1 MKKKSTKKLFQNTI
15 EELVVMYNQGKL
27 KNVIKKAKQLI
38 TQYPQSIFL
47 WNILGLTNAGI
58 KKLNEAE
65 KCFQTTIK
73 LKPDFVEAHYNLG
86 NAQKKLGK
94 HSAALASYAQAIK
107 LKPDFV
113 EAHNNLGNTQKELGK
128 HSDAVASYAQAIK
141 LKPNFALAY
150 NNLGKTQKELGKH
163 SAAVASYAQAIKLK
177 PDFVEAHNNLGN
189 TQKELGKHSDAVAS
203 YAQAIEKKPDYAQ
216 SYINYVNLVKIKYD
230 DPILLQLEKI
240 ICKKNISEEDKVY
253 SSFAMGKAQ
262 LDLNE
267 FDKGF
272 KFLNTGNSLR
282 KKKMKYTI
290 QKSKNIFSK
299 IMHRFKELQFKE
311 EKLNTFSNAQPIF
324 ILGMP
329 RSGTTL
335 VEQILSSHS
344 AICGAGELEFLKNA
358 INSIDWQNTKIQK
371 KDIKKIRE
379 EYIFQLN
386 KISKLPYITD
396 KMPLNFQWIGFIVY
410 AFPEAKIIHLKRDA
424 MAVCWSNYKLNF
436 ESEGMAFSFDQI
448 DIAKYYKLYEDLMKY
463 WHEKFPKKIY
473 DFNYEALTKNQEEQT
488 RKLFEYLEIDW
499 EKAVLN
505 FHKNDRA
512 VQTASNTQIR
522 QKIYQGSSQEW
533 KNYKP
538 WLQPMINHLN
548 KN

>member
-94 HSAALASYAQAIK
+94 HSDALASYAQAIK

-128 HSDAVASYAQAIK
+128 HSDALASYA
-141 LKPNFALAY
+141 L
-150 NNLGKTQKELGKH
+150 
-163 SAAVASYAQAIKLK
+163 
-177 PDFVEAHNNLGN
+177 
-189 TQKELGKHSDAVAS
+189 
-203 YAQAIEKKPDYAQ
+203 AIEKKPDYAQ

-282 KKKMKYTI
+282 KKKMRYTI

-299 IMHRFKELQFKE
+299 ICL
-311 EKLNTFSNAQPIF
+311 
-324 ILGMP
+324 
-329 RSGTTL
+329 
-335 VEQILSSHS
+335 
-344 AICGAGELEFLKNA
+344 
-358 INSIDWQNTKIQK
+358 
-371 KDIKKIRE
+371 
-379 EYIFQLN
+379 
-386 KISKLPYITD
+386 
-396 KMPLNFQWIGFIVY
+396 
-410 AFPEAKIIHLKRDA
+410 
-424 MAVCWSNYKLNF
+424 
-436 ESEGMAFSFDQI
+436 
-448 DIAKYYKLYEDLMKY
+448 
-463 WHEKFPKKIY
+463 
-473 DFNYEALTKNQEEQT
+473 
-488 RKLFEYLEIDW
+488 
-499 EKAVLN
+499 
-505 FHKNDRA
+505 
-512 VQTASNTQIR
+512 
-522 QKIYQGSSQEW
+522 
-533 KNYKP
+533 
-538 WLQPMINHLN
+538 
-548 KN
+548 

>member
-27 KNVIKKAKQLI
+27 RNVIKKAKQLI

-128 HSDAVASYAQAIK
+128 HSDALASY
-141 LKPNFALAY
+141 
-150 NNLGKTQKELGKH
+150 
-163 SAAVASYAQAIKLK
+163 VR
-177 PDFVEAHNNLGN
+177 
-189 TQKELGKHSDAVAS
+189 
-203 YAQAIEKKPDYAQ
+203 AIEKKPDYAQ

-240 ICKKNISEEDKVY
+240 ISNKNISEEDKVY

-311 EKLNTFSNAQPIF
+311 EKLNTFSNTQPIF

-448 DIAKYYKLYEDLMKY
+448 DIAKYYKLYENLMKY

>member
-107 LKPDFV
+107 L
-113 EAHNNLGNTQKELGK
+113 
-128 HSDAVASYAQAIK
+128 
-141 LKPNFALAY
+141 
-150 NNLGKTQKELGKH
+150 
-163 SAAVASYAQAIKLK
+163 
-177 PDFVEAHNNLGN
+177 
-189 TQKELGKHSDAVAS
+189 
-203 YAQAIEKKPDYAQ
+203 KPDYAQ

-371 KDIKKIRE
+371 RDIKKIRE

>member
-1 MKKKSTKKLFQNTI
+1 
-15 EELVVMYNQGKL
+15 
-27 KNVIKKAKQLI
+27 
-38 TQYPQSIFL
+38 
-47 WNILGLTNAGI
+47 
-58 KKLNEAE
+58 
-65 KCFQTTIK
+65 
-73 LKPDFVEAHYNLG
+73 
-86 NAQKKLGK
+86 
-94 HSAALASYAQAIK
+94 
-107 LKPDFV
+107 
-113 EAHNNLGNTQKELGK
+113 
-128 HSDAVASYAQAIK
+128 
-141 LKPNFALAY
+141 
-150 NNLGKTQKELGKH
+150 
-163 SAAVASYAQAIKLK
+163 
-177 PDFVEAHNNLGN
+177 
-189 TQKELGKHSDAVAS
+189 
-203 YAQAIEKKPDYAQ
+203 
-216 SYINYVNLVKIKYD
+216 
-230 DPILLQLEKI
+230 
-240 ICKKNISEEDKVY
+240 
-253 SSFAMGKAQ
+253 
-262 LDLNE
+262 
-267 FDKGF
+267 
-272 KFLNTGNSLR
+272 
-282 KKKMKYTI
+282 MKYTI

-311 EKLNTFSNAQPIF
+311 EKLNTFSNTQPIF

-358 INSIDWQNTKIQK
+358 INSTDWQNTKIQK

-386 KISKLPYITD
+386 KISKLPYTTD

-448 DIAKYYKLYEDLMKY
+448 DIAKYYKLYEDLMEY
-463 WHEKFPKKIY
+463 WRKKFPKKIY
-473 DFNYEALTKNQEEQT
+473 DLNYETLTENQEEQT
-488 RKLFEYLEIDW
+488 RKLFDYLEIDW
-499 EKAVLN
+499 EEAVLN

-522 QKIYQGSSQEW
+522 KKIYQGSSQEW
-533 KNYKP
+533 KNYKQ

>member
-94 HSAALASYAQAIK
+94 HSDALASYAQAIK

-128 HSDAVASYAQAIK
+128 HSDAVDSY
-141 LKPNFALAY
+141 
-150 NNLGKTQKELGKH
+150 
-163 SAAVASYAQAIKLK
+163 VR
-177 PDFVEAHNNLGN
+177 
-189 TQKELGKHSDAVAS
+189 
-203 YAQAIEKKPDYAQ
+203 AIEKKPDYAQ

-240 ICKKNISEEDKVY
+240 ICKKKISEEDKVY

>member
-1 MKKKSTKKLFQNTI
+1 MKKKSTKKLFQNTL

-38 TQYPQSIFL
+38 SQYPQSIFL

-73 LKPDFVEAHYNLG
+73 LKPDFVEAH
-86 NAQKKLGK
+86 
-94 HSAALASYAQAIK
+94 
-107 LKPDFV
+107 
-113 EAHNNLGNTQKELGK
+113 NNLGNTQKELGK
-128 HSDAVASYAQAIK
+128 YSDAVASYV
-141 LKPNFALAY
+141 
-150 NNLGKTQKELGKH
+150 
-163 SAAVASYAQAIKLK
+163 S
-177 PDFVEAHNNLGN
+177 
-189 TQKELGKHSDAVAS
+189 
-203 YAQAIEKKPDYAQ
+203 AIEKKPDYAQ
-216 SYINYVNLVKIKYD
+216 GYINYMNLVKIKYD

-240 ICKKNISEEDKVY
+240 ICKKKISEEDKVY

-299 IMHRFKELQFKE
+299 IMHRFKKLQFRE
-311 EKLNTFSNAQPIF
+311 EKLNTLSNTQPIF

-344 AICGAGELEFLKNA
+344 AICGAGELEFLENA

-448 DIAKYYKLYEDLMKY
+448 DIAKYYKLYEDLMEY

-538 WLQPMINHLN
+538 WLQPMINYLN

>member
-94 HSAALASYAQAIK
+94 HSDALASYAQAIK

-128 HSDAVASYAQAIK
+128 HSDAVDSY
-141 LKPNFALAY
+141 
-150 NNLGKTQKELGKH
+150 
-163 SAAVASYAQAIKLK
+163 VC
-177 PDFVEAHNNLGN
+177 
-189 TQKELGKHSDAVAS
+189 
-203 YAQAIEKKPDYAQ
+203 AIEKKPDYAQ

-311 EKLNTFSNAQPIF
+311 EKLNTFSNTQPIF

-371 KDIKKIRE
+371 KDIKKIRK

-448 DIAKYYKLYEDLMKY
+448 DIAKYYKLYEDLMEY

-473 DFNYEALTKNQEEQT
+473 DFNYEALTKNQEGQT

>member
-128 HSDAVASYAQAIK
+128 YSDAVANY
-141 LKPNFALAY
+141 
-150 NNLGKTQKELGKH
+150 
-163 SAAVASYAQAIKLK
+163 VR
-177 PDFVEAHNNLGN
+177 
-189 TQKELGKHSDAVAS
+189 
-203 YAQAIEKKPDYAQ
+203 AIENKPDYAQ
-216 SYINYVNLVKIKYD
+216 GYINYVNLVKIKYD

>member
-38 TQYPQSIFL
+38 AQYPQSIFL

-94 HSAALASYAQAIK
+94 HSDALASYAQAIK

-128 HSDAVASYAQAIK
+128 HSDAVDSY
-141 LKPNFALAY
+141 
-150 NNLGKTQKELGKH
+150 
-163 SAAVASYAQAIKLK
+163 VR
-177 PDFVEAHNNLGN
+177 
-189 TQKELGKHSDAVAS
+189 
-203 YAQAIEKKPDYAQ
+203 AIEKKPDYAQ

-230 DPILLQLEKI
+230 DPILLQLKKI

-358 INSIDWQNTKIQK
+358 INSTDWQNTKIQK

-386 KISKLPYITD
+386 KISKLPYTTD
-396 KMPLNFQWIGFIVY
+396 KMPLNFQWIGFIAY
-410 AFPEAKIIHLKRDA
+410 AFPKAKIIHLKRDA

-448 DIAKYYKLYEDLMKY
+448 DIAKYYKLYEDLMEY
-463 WHEKFPKKIY
+463 WHKKFPKKIY
-473 DFNYEALTKNQEEQT
+473 DLNYEVLTKNQEEQT
-488 RKLFEYLEIDW
+488 RKLLDYLEIEW
-499 EKAVLN
+499 EETVLN

-512 VQTASNTQIR
+512 VQTASSNQIR
-522 QKIYQGSSQEW
+522 KKIYQGSSQEW
-533 KNYKP
+533 KKYKQ

>member
-1 MKKKSTKKLFQNTI
+1 MKKKSTKKLFQNTL

-94 HSAALASYAQAIK
+94 HSDALASYAQAIK

-128 HSDAVASYAQAIK
+128 HSDAVASY
-141 LKPNFALAY
+141 
-150 NNLGKTQKELGKH
+150 
-163 SAAVASYAQAIKLK
+163 VR
-177 PDFVEAHNNLGN
+177 V
-189 TQKELGKHSDAVAS
+189 
-203 YAQAIEKKPDYAQ
+203 IEKKPDYAQ
-216 SYINYVNLVKIKYD
+216 GYINYMNLVKIKYD

-358 INSIDWQNTKIQK
+358 INSTDWQNTKIQK

-386 KISKLPYITD
+386 KISKLPYTTD

>member
-94 HSAALASYAQAIK
+94 HSDALASYAQAIK

-113 EAHNNLGNTQKELGK
+113 EA
-128 HSDAVASYAQAIK
+128 
-141 LKPNFALAY
+141 Y

-163 SAAVASYAQAIKLK
+163 S
-177 PDFVEAHNNLGN
+177 
-189 TQKELGKHSDAVAS
+189 DAVDS
-203 YAQAIEKKPDYAQ
+203 YVRAIEKKPDYAQ

-299 IMHRFKELQFKE
+299 IMHRFNELEFKE

-448 DIAKYYKLYEDLMKY
+448 DIAKYYKLYENLMKY

>member
-1 MKKKSTKKLFQNTI
+1 MKKKSAEKLFQNTI

-94 HSAALASYAQAIK
+94 HS
-107 LKPDFV
+107 
-113 EAHNNLGNTQKELGK
+113 
-128 HSDAVASYAQAIK
+128 DAVASY
-141 LKPNFALAY
+141 
-150 NNLGKTQKELGKH
+150 
-163 SAAVASYAQAIKLK
+163 VR
-177 PDFVEAHNNLGN
+177 V
-189 TQKELGKHSDAVAS
+189 
-203 YAQAIEKKPDYAQ
+203 IEKKPDYAQ
-216 SYINYVNLVKIKYD
+216 GYINYVNLVKIKYD

-282 KKKMKYTI
+282 RKKMKYTI

-448 DIAKYYKLYEDLMKY
+448 DIAKYYKLYEDLMEY

>member
-94 HSAALASYAQAIK
+94 HSDALASYAQAIK

-128 HSDAVASYAQAIK
+128 HSDALASY
-141 LKPNFALAY
+141 
-150 NNLGKTQKELGKH
+150 
-163 SAAVASYAQAIKLK
+163 VR
-177 PDFVEAHNNLGN
+177 
-189 TQKELGKHSDAVAS
+189 
-203 YAQAIEKKPDYAQ
+203 AIEKKPDYAQ

-240 ICKKNISEEDKVY
+240 ICKKNISAEDKVY

-448 DIAKYYKLYEDLMKY
+448 DIAKYYKLYEDLMEY